1 MIPHQK
7 SAKGQKL
14 CASKAQI
21 QRPLRKRLVE
31 FGRLTI
37 GLSLCIFISTLY
49 LPPVFISNTSAA
61 NLPSTP
67 QDHFQTITLLVPGE
81 AIEQELSVAA
91 VHKYRFGLPAGHYL
105 RLTVEQ
111 KTFDVVSTLFDA
123 DGQKVTFADYAGK
136 QSLSVIAA
144 ADSKQSGEYHVE
156 IRARLQSQSGRYL
169 IKIEEQ
175 RPAIPRDAD
184 RLEAEKLVV
193 EANEAGRQHG
203 QAGLR
208 LAVELYR
215 KALPLWRSTPVQRD
229 DQSGEARTLYL
240 MALRQQDL
248 GEHQAALESYL
259 QSLEISRFIEDR
271 ERESMA
277 LSALGTLY
285 FDLGDKHKAI
295 DCYHAA
301 LNYARSRLD
310 SSNEAAVL
318 VNLGVAHKALREN
331 AKAIEYYH
339 QALKVAR
346 ALDDHEL
353 LAAVLT
359 NLARLHDLTGESSTA
374 LNYYRQ
380 SLPVWRALGNANGE
394 TVTLKNMGAL
404 AETAGRREEA
414 LEHFRQALA
423 LTEVTGDATREAH
436 IRGDIARVERSLGNT
451 SGSLAEIEK
460 TLAIFDSQRQQVFSS
475 DLRASFAATNQQ
487 YYEFYVDLL
496 MQLHNQ
502 KSAARLSEKN
512 EAKSETYLAKAFR
525 ASENAR
531 ARALADLI
539 VEARID
545 LREGIPTNL
554 LERESDLRQRLT
566 VKKAERVA
574 LTRKKASAAEL
585 ETVAREIVNLNL
597 AYEQAQSEIK
607 RANPRYAAITRPL
620 PIGLAEVQSELLDDE
635 SVLVEFALGE
645 ERSYV
650 WAVGKNSVLTATLPP
665 RVEIEEQALRFYE
678 LLTARSQMV
687 KFEKPAQRQKRIQE
701 AYRELNQVAA
711 SLSGVLLK
719 PVADALSAKRLLIVG
734 DGILNYI
741 PFGALPAPA
750 PEIEE
755 QIERGTTR
763 KALSR
768 RDVSPSLHPSVFP
781 SPLLVKHEIIY
792 VPSATVL
799 AELRRDPQFR
809 RQPTEDIAIIADP
822 VFNGSDDRIALSQT
836 HSNKE
841 LVANKAATDS
851 PLPNSNP
858 QTLAESLE
866 TVLRNFSERD
876 AGELTRLP
884 FSRQEAVKI
893 ASLAAEHKRMVALD
907 FQANRSL
914 VVGDALGPYRYI
926 HFATHGLLNSQSP
939 ELSGLVLSLVN
950 EQGESQ
956 LGVLRLGDIYKLKL
970 SADLVVL
977 SACRTGLGKEVR
989 GEGVMGLTRG
999 FMHAGV
1005 PRVIA
1010 SLWSVDD
1017 AATSEFMTRFY
1028 RGLLNEKQSP
1038 AAALRAAQI
1047 SMWKGK
1053 QWRSPY
1059 YWAAF
1064 TLQGEPR

>member
-1 MIPHQK
+1 MFPHLK
-7 SAKGQKL
+7 SARGQGL
-14 CASKAQI
+14 FALNVQI
-21 QRPLRKRLVE
+21 QHSLRKRLVE

-37 GLSLCIFISTLY
+37 GLSLCIFISTLN
-49 LPPVFISNTSAA
+49 LRPVFISNAWAA
-61 NLPSTP
+61 NLPSTTEDP
-67 QDHFQTITLLVPGE
+67 FQTATLLVPGE
-81 AIEQELSVAA
+81 AIEQELPVAA
-91 VHKYRFGLPAGHYL
+91 VHKYRFGLQAGHYL
-105 RLTVEQ
+105 RLTIEQ
-111 KTFDVVSTLFDA
+111 KTVDVVSTLFDA
-123 DGQKVTFADYAGK
+123 GGKKLIHADYAGK

-144 ADSKQSGEYHVE
+144 ADSKQSGAYQVE
-156 IRARLQSQSGRYL
+156 IRARLRSLSGRYL

-175 RPAIPRDAD
+175 RPAIERDAD
-184 RLEAEKLVV
+184 RLEAEKLVA

-203 QAGLR
+203 QTGLR

-248 GEHQAALESYL
+248 SEHQSALESYL
-259 QSLEISRFIEDR
+259 QALEISRLIQDRDR
-271 ERESMA
+271 ESLT

-301 LNYARSRLD
+301 LNEARSGLNR
-310 SSNEAAVL
+310 SQEAAVL
-318 VNLGVAHKALREN
+318 VNLGVAHKALKEN
-331 AKAIEYYH
+331 AKAMEYYQ
-339 QALKVAR
+339 QALKLAQ
-346 ALDDHEL
+346 ALDDQEL

-359 NLARLHDLTGESSTA
+359 NLARLHDLTGESATA
-374 LNYYRQ
+374 LNYYQQ
-380 SLPVWRALGNANGE
+380 SLPVWRALGNASGE

-436 IRGDIARVERSLGNT
+436 IRGDIARVERSLGNII
-451 SGSLAEIEK
+451 GSLAEIEK
-460 TLAIFDSQRQQVFSS
+460 TLAIFDSQRQQVFNS

-502 KSAARLSEKN
+502 KSAARLSENN

-545 LREGIPTNL
+545 LREGVPANL
-554 LERESDLRQRLT
+554 LERENDLRQRLT

-574 LTRKKASAAEL
+574 LTRKKSSAAEL
-585 ETVAREIVNLNL
+585 ETLAQEIINLNL
-597 AYEQAQSEIK
+597 AYEQTQSEIR
-607 RANPRYAAITRPL
+607 RANPRYASITRPL

-635 SVLVEFALGE
+635 SALLEFALGE

-650 WAVGKNSVLTATLPP
+650 WAIGKNSVLTATLPP
-665 RVEIEEQALRFYE
+665 RAEIEEQALRFYE

-687 KFEKPAQRQKRIQE
+687 KFEKTAQRQKRIQE
-701 AYRELNQVAA
+701 ADRELNQLAA
-711 SLSGVLLK
+711 SLSEVLLK
-719 PVADALSAKRLLIVG
+719 PVGDALSTKRLLVVG

-741 PFGALPAPA
+741 PFGALPAPEVGIDRNKE
-750 PEIEE
+750 P
-755 QIERGTTR
+755 RTVR
-763 KALSR
+763 KSLNRST
-768 RDVSPSLHPSVFP
+768 VTPSSNPYIFSPPM
-781 SPLLVKHEIIY
+781 LVKHEIICL
-792 VPSATVL
+792 PSATVL
-799 AELRRDPQFR
+799 AELRRDPQLR
-809 RQPTEDIAIIADP
+809 RQPTQEIAIIADP
-822 VFNGSDDRIALSQT
+822 VFNVSDDRIALSQT
-836 HSNKE
+836 HFNKE

-866 TVLRNFSERD
+866 TVLRNVSERD
-876 AGELTRLP
+876 AGGLTRLH

-893 ASLAAEHKRMVALD
+893 ASLANEHKPMVALD

-926 HFATHGLLNSQSP
+926 HFATHGLLNGQAP

-970 SADLVVL
+970 SAELVVL

-1053 QWRSPY
+1053 QWQSPY